1 MHPWVKVFRIDTEF
15 HIGEVARGHFAN
27 NVNLR
32 RNFWGGGR
40 GYDRLVMN
48 LEYLV
53 FKIEQRKMKKKSESV
68 MFR

>member
-1 MHPWVKVFRIDTEF
+1 MV
-15 HIGEVARGHFAN
+15 
-27 NVNLR
+27 
-32 RNFWGGGR
+32 R

-53 FKIEQRKMKKKSESV
+53 FKIEHRKMQKKQKKTKTKKNEQV